1 MTIREW
7 IRDREISGFPTF
19 SVEEIR
25 LALPH
30 YSEQV
35 IKNDLFRI
43 SSQGIIY
50 PVYKGFYVIIPPQLM
65 SYLNKPYYISLLN
78 AAEIHGAA
86 HQRPQK
92 FSVMSVFP
100 KSSVSQSK
108 NNTLVW
114 VYRKEIPT
122 DFLLSKNSETGVI
135 YYSNAEL
142 TALDIVQYEQYI
154 GGLSRASTILEELTE
169 KLDFRGASN
178 KLFGYTSIATIQRLG
193 YILDEV
199 LNAAEIADTLYMELT
214 SYVKRFKY
222 IPLTINKPKDCAER
236 NNRWKIFVNTIIE
249 TDEI

>member
-50 PVYKGFYVIIPPQLM
+50 PVYKGFYVIIPPHYAAKRMVPPIYYIDQLM

-178 KLFGYTSIATIQRLG
+178 KLFGYT
-193 YILDEV
+193 
-199 LNAAEIADTLYMELT
+199 AEIADTLYMELT

>member
-1 MTIREW
+1 MTGTTEDIKKAQK
-7 IRDREISGFPTF
+7 IIIKVKNFFIYYRDRLKMQQQRNLDNRSDEY
-19 SVEEIR
+19 
-25 LALPH
+25 LL
-30 YSEQV
+30 Y
-35 IKNDLFRI
+35 
-43 SSQGIIY
+43 
-50 PVYKGFYVIIPPQLM
+50 YK
-65 SYLNKPYYISLLN
+65 
-78 AAEIHGAA
+78 
-86 HQRPQK
+86 
-92 FSVMSVFP
+92 
-100 KSSVSQSK
+100 SK
-108 NNTLVW
+108 
-114 VYRKEIPT
+114 IQ
-122 DFLLSKNSETGVI
+122 
-135 YYSNAEL
+135 AEL